1 MTIETLTLIHQLLQR
16 EELDRRA
23 MLQRATDRL
32 KEAYESGDE
41 KDIEA
46 AKEDKNFAHK
56 LHTKAL
62 DALNE
67 FSDHEWH

>member
-1 MTIETLTLIHQLLQR
+1 MTFETLNLIHQLLQR

-23 MLQRATDRL
+23 MLDRAADRL

-41 KDIEA
+41 KGIEA
-46 AKEDKNFAHK
+46 AKEDKDFARR
-56 LHTKAL
+56 LHDKAL

-67 FSDHEWH
+67 FNDHEWH